1 MADDVVLDVF
11 ESEIAPGDRGE
22 TLDPIG
28 NRELFGCDVL
38 CHQAP
43 PIHLRPPGDQVQGDR
58 QRADWAIPAEAGIAN
73 EL

>member
-1 MADDVVLDVF
+1 MADDIVLDVF

-22 TLDPIG
+22 TFDPISDG
-28 NRELFGCDVL
+28 ELFGRDVL

-43 PIHLRPPGDQVQGDR
+43 PIPMRPLSGPLNDAAQTGFV
-58 QRADWAIPAEAGIAN
+58 N